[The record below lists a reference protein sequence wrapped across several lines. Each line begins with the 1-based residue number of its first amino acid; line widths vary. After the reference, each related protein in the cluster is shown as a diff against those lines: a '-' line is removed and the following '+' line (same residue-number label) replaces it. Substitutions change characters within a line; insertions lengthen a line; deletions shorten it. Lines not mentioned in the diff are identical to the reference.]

1 MTKLTLDPTGP
12 IGIFDSGV
20 GGLSVLRVI
29 NTELPHEDLLYLGD
43 QGNVPYGPRPRS
55 EIRDFAIGIT
65 RFLQNQG
72 AKEIVV
78 ACNTASAAALHDLRA
93 LFPTILLVGMEPAVK
108 PAAESTQTG
117 KVGVLATR
125 TTFKGD
131 LYASLVARFGHGVQ
145 LFQSTC
151 PGLVETIEAGEID
164 TPKTRNLLRKA
175 LEPMLEAGIDTIVLG
190 CTHYPFVTPLIQETV
205 GPKVR
210 IIDPAPAVARQ
221 AKRLL
226 TQHGL
231 LNPNTDLGKTTY
243 YTSGDTETLL
253 RQLQSL
259 LGESAPVAKVH
270 WHDRATLRE

>member
-1 MTKLTLDPTGP
+1 MNTNTLDPTGP

-20 GGLSVLRVI
+20 GGLSILRAI
-29 NTELPHEDLLYLGD
+29 HIELPHEDLLYLGD
-43 QGNVPYGPRPRS
+43 QGNVPYGQRPRS

-151 PGLVETIEAGEID
+151 PGLVDQIEDGEID
-164 TPKTRNLLRKA
+164 KPETRDILKNTLN
-175 LEPMLEAGIDTIVLG
+175 PMLDADVDTIVLG
-190 CTHYPFVTPLIQETV
+190 CTHYPFVTSLIRELV
-205 GPKVR
+205 GPDVS
-210 IIDPAPAVARQ
+210 IIDPSPAVARQ
-221 AKRLL
+221 ARRLL

-270 WHDRATLRE
+270 WQDRATLRE